1 MVGWV
6 NKGQIIDD
14 FQNVLLIIMILFSI
28 KYIKSS
34 LLLKIKVIK
43 IPILIFFLYNTFCA
57 LNPYIDASLNKLLIK
72 INLDSIKSL
81 EEKQRSLIYSD
92 ILENLEKVNEND
104 SSTSFALNIEIDRTI
119 NSGEILVSR
128 IINYHLHFVS
138 SPFLPA
144 SIFLGQMGYHTAT
157 YLLLTLLIPVIITAE
172 IKNRKTL
179 FRCFYILAISSFIL
193 ATIGIYLRFLY
204 LNGLINFEDKGLWL
218 WAPSEP
224 RIFFSSFSYKNHWSA
239 YAILILSIVFTLIPL
254 YTKNSRIGFLRNNSV
269 VFLTIVSLIII
280 SSVFYSNSNSGIILT
295 SFLTLI
301 SILFYNRNIL
311 LQKKFYLLFF
321 PALAVG
327 SFFFLQTDVFQ
338 RVYDLIKG
346 SSFRFYLWN
355 DILNQIQIKTF
366 WGYGINSYKAINGIF
381 QSFDVTSARH
391 QNLINAHQFYI
402 PLTLHAHS
410 DFLQITSEIGFFGLC
425 LVVFPIFFLILR
437 SLLLYS
443 ENPLPLIS
451 SGLFTILIYSVVDF
465 PFRNIAVIIMFLFL
479 LTLCETQMKFFN
491 RNS

>member
-179 FRCFYILAISSFIL
+179 FRCFYIWQSLH
-193 ATIGIYLRFLY
+193 
-204 LNGLINFEDKGLWL
+204 
-218 WAPSEP
+218 
-224 RIFFSSFSYKNHWSA
+224 SFSQRLEF
-239 YAILILSIVFTLIPL
+239 IF
-254 YTKNSRIGFLRNNSV
+254 
-269 VFLTIVSLIII
+269 
-280 SSVFYSNSNSGIILT
+280 VFYT
-295 SFLTLI
+295 
-301 SILFYNRNIL
+301 
-311 LQKKFYLLFF
+311 
-321 PALAVG
+321 
-327 SFFFLQTDVFQ
+327 
-338 RVYDLIKG
+338 
-346 SSFRFYLWN
+346 
-355 DILNQIQIKTF
+355 
-366 WGYGINSYKAINGIF
+366 
-381 QSFDVTSARH
+381 
-391 QNLINAHQFYI
+391 
-402 PLTLHAHS
+402 
-410 DFLQITSEIGFFGLC
+410 
-425 LVVFPIFFLILR
+425 
-437 SLLLYS
+437 
-443 ENPLPLIS
+443 
-451 SGLFTILIYSVVDF
+451 
-465 PFRNIAVIIMFLFL
+465 
-479 LTLCETQMKFFN
+479 
-491 RNS
+491 

>member
-104 SSTSFALNIEIDRTI
+104 TITSFALNIEIDRTI

-157 YLLLTLLIPVIITAE
+157 YLLLTLLITVIITAE

-179 FRCFYILAISSFIL
+179 FKCFYILAISSFHSRV
-193 ATIGIYLRFLY
+193 IGI
-204 LNGLINFEDKGLWL
+204 
-218 WAPSEP
+218 
-224 RIFFSSFSYKNHWSA
+224 IF
-239 YAILILSIVFTLIPL
+239 
-254 YTKNSRIGFLRNNSV
+254 
-269 VFLTIVSLIII
+269 
-280 SSVFYSNSNSGIILT
+280 VFYT
-295 SFLTLI
+295 
-301 SILFYNRNIL
+301 YM
-311 LQKKFYLLFF
+311 
-321 PALAVG
+321 
-327 SFFFLQTDVFQ
+327 D
-338 RVYDLIKG
+338 
-346 SSFRFYLWN
+346 
-355 DILNQIQIKTF
+355 
-366 WGYGINSYKAINGIF
+366 
-381 QSFDVTSARH
+381 
-391 QNLINAHQFYI
+391 
-402 PLTLHAHS
+402 
-410 DFLQITSEIGFFGLC
+410 
-425 LVVFPIFFLILR
+425 
-437 SLLLYS
+437 
-443 ENPLPLIS
+443 
-451 SGLFTILIYSVVDF
+451 
-465 PFRNIAVIIMFLFL
+465 L
-479 LTLCETQMKFFN
+479 LTLKTKIYGYGHRLNLEFSFRHSLTRIIGQRTLF
-491 RNS
+491 